1 MYVFLLL
8 LFCGISLFAESRHYL
23 KVTPD
28 TVIIGYY
35 DPQSPP
41 ALRIVS
47 GDTVVVDTLGVGRP
61 EAFEAGGIPADKI
74 QPELRAVIKAKPEA
88 RGHFLTGPIYVE
100 GAEPGDVLEV
110 QILDVKMM
118 VPYSYN
124 AMGAA
129 GVLADEFDIGKRRII
144 PLELRRKVG
153 LFAPGVEVPLRPF
166 FGSMG
171 VAPPE
176 STGRIPSRAPGIHA
190 GNMDNRELI
199 AGATLLIPVH
209 VRGALFQVGDGHAA
223 QGDGEV
229 DVTGLETSLQGTF
242 RFIVRKDQKLIW
254 PRAETPSHYIAMG
267 FDENLDKATKLAV
280 QQAVDFLVKAKGLS
294 KADAYMLVSVGVN
307 LHITQLVDGNK
318 GVHAMIPKH
327 LFTKN

>member
-1 MYVFLLL
+1 MRVLLL
-8 LFCGISLFAESRHYL
+8 VLCSLAVKGQTKHHL
-23 KVTPD
+23 KVTPE
-28 TVIIGYY
+28 TVIVGYY
-35 DPQSPP
+35 DPHSKP
-41 ALRIVS
+41 ALQIAS
-47 GDTVVVDTLGVGRP
+47 GDTVVVDTLGVAGP
-61 EAFEAGGIPADKI
+61 QALEAAGIPPEQI
-74 QPELRAVIKAKPEA
+74 QPELRAVVKAKPEG

-110 QILDVKMM
+110 QILDVKMA

-129 GVLADEFDIGKRRII
+129 GVLADEFTIGKRRII
-144 PLELRRKVG
+144 ELDRTRNTG
-153 LFAPGVEVPLRPF
+153 RFAPGVEIPLRPF

-176 STGRIPSRAPGIHA
+176 ATGRITSRAPGIHA

-199 AGATLLIPVH
+199 AGATVFIPVH
-209 VRGALFQVGDGHAA
+209 VKGALFQAGDGHAA

-242 RFIVRKDQKLIW
+242 RFVVHKDKTLVW
-254 PRAETPSHYIAMG
+254 PRGETPTHYIAMG
-267 FDENLDKATKLAV
+267 FDESLDKATKLAV
-280 QQAVDFLVKAKGLS
+280 QQAVEFLVKHKGLS
-294 KADAYMLVSVGVN
+294 KDDAYMLVSVAVD

-318 GVHAMIPKH
+318 GVHAMIPKR
-327 LFTKN
+327 LFTK